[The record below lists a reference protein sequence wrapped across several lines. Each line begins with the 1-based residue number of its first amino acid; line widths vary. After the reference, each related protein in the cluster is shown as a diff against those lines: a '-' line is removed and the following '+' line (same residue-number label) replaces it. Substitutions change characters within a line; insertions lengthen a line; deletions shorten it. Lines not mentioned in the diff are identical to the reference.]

1 MAPINYYKLLNVD
14 PKADLDTIKKAFRTE
29 IAKYHPDKDSS
40 AEAAERFNQLVEAF
54 DILSDKEKRRT
65 YDKMLNT
72 ETGLVTM
79 PQQKEKEYKEWK
91 KEAKKKSK
99 TYRDTTLEDLLL
111 LDIFLGGD
119 ILGGI
124 FSGADDLLDG
134 IGDVFDL
141 F

>member
-1 MAPINYYKLLNVD
+1 MALVNYYDLLNID
-14 PKADLDTIKKAFRTE
+14 SKADLDAIKKAFRIE
-29 IAKYHPDKDSS
+29 IAKCHPDNDTSP
-40 AEAAERFNQLVEAF
+40 EAAERFNLLVEAF
-54 DILSDKEKRRT
+54 DILSDKEKRST

-72 ETGLVTM
+72 ETGLATI
-79 PQQKEKEYKEWK
+79 PQQKEEEYKEWQ

-119 ILGGI
+119 ILGSI
-124 FSGADDLLDG
+124 FSGADDLFDG